1 MPHYGGLNAHEES
14 LRRLRMLE
22 SLGGGSSSPIKE
34 AVAAGSEGVSLGTD
48 PSQRGGRGGG
58 ETNGIMSRFDEM
70 REREH
75 QGLTAKLFS
84 PHTQALLSRVGS
96 KSLRATNGTST
107 SPCDLVDDGAGV
119 GGNGTRLALDFTE
132 GGEDIGSSTDVA
144 SSHQS
149 HQSHQSHALDHDV
162 TSLQSNMEENGAKRD
177 NGSGRTRGR
186 NTRQA
191 SLQHGEVDEN
201 KAKSAPMTNEEKA
214 RLRQE
219 VTEQQQAILEMNAK
233 LHGLLRVF
241 LERQYKMSMELAN
254 GTIGGGGPS
263 RGGLTPK
270 GYNVAWATGSKGPI
284 QRHAPDQPR
293 AQFCS
298 LMQHMPEHVALCVSV
313 LQHGKR
319 SVMLGLVLDRIMH
332 SFSTDPSL
340 STAFL
345 MSVGSMDQV
354 RVGCWCC

>member
-1 MPHYGGLNAHEES
+1 
-14 LRRLRMLE
+14 MLE

-34 AVAAGSEGVSLGTD
+34 AVAAATD
-48 PSQRGGRGGG
+48 GMSWGADPAQLAGRGSG
-58 ETNGIMSRFDEM
+58 ETNGAMSRLDEM

-96 KSLRATNGTST
+96 KSLRATNGTSA
-107 SPCDLVDDGAGV
+107 SPSDPLDDGAGLS
-119 GGNGTRLALDFTE
+119 GNDTRLALDFTE
-132 GGEDIGSSTDVA
+132 GDEDIGSSTDVP

-149 HQSHQSHALDHDV
+149 PQSHALDHDM
-162 TSLQSNMEENGAKRD
+162 TSLQSNMDDNGAEHD
-177 NGSGRTRGR
+177 NGPGRTRGR

-191 SLQHGEVDEN
+191 TLQHGEADEN
-201 KAKSAPMTNEEKA
+201 KAKSAPMTNQEKA
-214 RLRQE
+214 KLRQE
-219 VTEQQQAILEMNAK
+219 VMEQQRAILEMNAK

-241 LERQYKMSMELAN
+241 LERQYKVSTELAN
-254 GTIGGGGPS
+254 GTLGGGGSS
-263 RGGLTPK
+263 RGGLTSK
-270 GYNVAWATGSKGPI
+270 GSNMAWASGSKGPI
-284 QRHAPDQPR
+284 QLHAPDQPR

-354 RVGCWCC
+354 GTGWCCWAVAGAGADGVTGAIDAAP